1 MYFNRIM
8 LVMDFDNIKTRDNMK
23 NFYRYLAALILITA
37 FSLPMDQVQAGNK
50 DRSGQAGA
58 PELLINPWAR
68 SAGWGSVSTSN
79 VMGLEGM
86 FTNVAGLAFT
96 RRTELIFAHT
106 TWLKGSGCNI
116 SNFGLAQRLGESG
129 VLGLSVFSMS
139 FGELDVTTI
148 DQPEGTGATFKPS
161 LLNINLAYS
170 KAFSNSIYGGIVIKI
185 ISESIPDA
193 SAQGIALDVGI
204 QYVTGERDQ
213 AKFGVS
219 LKNVGP
225 KMKFTGDG
233 FSIKAFFQGNDNSIT
248 VYQRSESFEMPAQL
262 RIGASYDFLIGDWNR
277 LTLAANFV
285 SNSFTKD
292 QVTLGLEYSLKEY
305 LMLRGAYTYESGI
318 YEPIENA
325 ERTNAYKGPSFGAS
339 VEIPFSK
346 KTQASFAVDYS
357 YQTTDHFKGTH
368 TIGARLNF

>member
-1 MYFNRIM
+1 
-8 LVMDFDNIKTRDNMK
+8 MK

-37 FSLPMDQVQAGNK
+37 LALPVTHVQAGNK

-68 SAGWGSVSTSN
+68 SAGWGSVTTAN
-79 VMGLEGM
+79 VKGLEGM

-96 RRTELIFAHT
+96 RKTELIFSHT
-106 TWLKGSGCNI
+106 TWLKGSGCTI
-116 SNFGLAQRLGESG
+116 SNFGLAQRLGETG
-129 VLGLSVFSMS
+129 VLGISVFSMK
-139 FGELDVTTI
+139 FGDLDVTTI
-148 DQPEGTGATFKPS
+148 EQPDGTGATFSPS
-161 LLNINLAYS
+161 LLNVNLAYS
-170 KAFSNSIYGGIVIKI
+170 KAFSNSIYGGIVLKI
-185 ISESIPDA
+185 ISESIPNA

-204 QYVTGERDQ
+204 QYVTGDRDQ

-248 VYQRSESFEMPAQL
+248 VNQRSESFEMPAQL
-262 RIGASYDFLIGDWNR
+262 RIGASYDFLIGEWNR
-277 LTLAANFV
+277 LTVAGNFV

-292 QVTLGLEYSLKEY
+292 QFTLGLEYSLKEY
-305 LMLRGAYTYESGI
+305 LMLRGAYTYENGI
-318 YEPIENA
+318 YESIDNA
-325 ERTNAYKGPSFGAS
+325 DRTNAYKGPSFGAT

-357 YQTTDHFKGTH
+357 YQTTDHFSGTH

>member
-1 MYFNRIM
+1 
-8 LVMDFDNIKTRDNMK
+8 MK
-23 NFYRYLAALILITA
+23 NLYRYLAALVLITA
-37 FSLPMDQVQAGNK
+37 MLLPVDQVLAGNK

-68 SAGWGSVSTSN
+68 SAGWGSVTTSN
-79 VMGLEGM
+79 VKGLEGM

-96 RRTELIFAHT
+96 RRTELIFSHT

-116 SNFGLAQRLGESG
+116 SNFGLSQRLGESG
-129 VLGLSVFSMS
+129 VLGLSVFSMQ
-139 FGELDVTTI
+139 FGDLDVTTLE
-148 DQPEGTGATFKPS
+148 QPEGTGATFSPS
-161 LLNINLAYS
+161 LLNINLAYA
-170 KAFSNSIYGGIVIKI
+170 KAFSNSIYGGILIKI

-193 SAQGIALDVGI
+193 SAQGNAIDVGI
-204 QYVTGERDQ
+204 QYVTGDRDQ

-262 RIGASYDFLIGDWNR
+262 RIGASYDFLMGEMAR
-277 LTLAANFV
+277 LTVAANFV

-292 QVTLGLEYSLKEY
+292 QVALGLEFSLKEY
-305 LMLRGAYTYESGI
+305 LQLRAAYTYENGI
-318 YEPIENA
+318 YEAIENSN
-325 ERTNAYKGPSFGAS
+325 RTNAYKGPSFGAS

-346 KTQASFAVDYS
+346 KTQAAFAVDYS